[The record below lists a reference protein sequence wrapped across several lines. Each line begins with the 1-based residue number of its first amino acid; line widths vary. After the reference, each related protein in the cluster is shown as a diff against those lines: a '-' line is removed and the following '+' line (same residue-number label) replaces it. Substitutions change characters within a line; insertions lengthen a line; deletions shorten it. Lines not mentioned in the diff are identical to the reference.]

1 VGDIQITTKYAPRA
15 DKGYS
20 VRFQI
25 LSLSGGGYLGL
36 YSACILTQLEEQSG
50 IPLGRRF
57 DLICGTSIGGIL
69 ALGLA
74 NEVPA
79 ADMQRA
85 FEEYGEEI
93 FSSRAPPRSRI
104 GSFID
109 LGRKIFGAK
118 YRSEPLAKVITGLLG
133 TETTLEHAKHRVL
146 IPAVNMTT
154 GTPQI
159 FKTPH
164 HASLV
169 RDLHLRS
176 AEIAL
181 ATSAAPTFFP
191 LARIR
196 DSLYADGGLYANS
209 PDLLGLHEAT
219 HFLGQPSDADIHI
232 LSVGTTT
239 SKLSLGHATGR
250 DFGAINWMTDNRLFS
265 TIISAQQQL
274 TDYMVRHRLGDRYFR
289 IDTDQ
294 SREQQ
299 VQLGLDVANA
309 AARSTIKGL
318 ADASAQRAQGNPLL
332 APILA
337 HIPDPPY
344 R

>member
-1 VGDIQITTKYAPRA
+1 
-15 DKGYS
+15 

-74 NEVPA
+74 HEVPA
-79 ADMQRA
+79 AVMQRA
-85 FEEYGEEI
+85 FEDQGEEI
-93 FSSRAPPRSRI
+93 FSSRSAPRSWL
-104 GSFID
+104 GNAVD
-109 LGRKIFGAK
+109 LSRKIFKAK
-118 YRSEPLAKVITGLLG
+118 YRSEALARVLG
-133 TETTLEHAKHRVL
+133 DFLGADTTLGQAKHRVL

-154 GTPQI
+154 GTPQV

-164 HASLV
+164 HPSLV

-176 AEIAL
+176 VDIGL

-191 LARIR
+191 LAQIR
-196 DSLYADGGLYANS
+196 DTLYADGGLYANA
-209 PDLLGLHEAT
+209 PDLLGLHEAR
-219 HFLGQPSDADIHI
+219 HFLGQPSNDNIHV

-250 DFGAINWMTDNRLFS
+250 DFGVLKWAWGNRLLS
-265 TIISAQQQL
+265 TIISSQQQL
-274 TDYMVRHRLGDRYFR
+274 TDFMLRHQLGDRYFR

-299 VQLGLDVANA
+299 SQLGLDIANQP
-309 AARSTIKGL
+309 ARATIRGL
-318 ADASAQRAQGNPLL
+318 ADAAVQRALGNPSL
-332 APILA
+332 APLLT

-344 R
+344 SQDV

>member
-1 VGDIQITTKYAPRA
+1 
-15 DKGYS
+15 

-36 YSACILTQLEEQSG
+36 YSACILTQLEDQSG

-74 NEVPA
+74 HEVRA

-85 FEEYGEEI
+85 FEEHGEEI
-93 FSSRAPPRSRI
+93 FSGRAPPRSRL

-109 LGRKIFGAK
+109 LGRKAFGAK
-118 YRSEPLAKVITGLLG
+118 YQAEPLQKVIVDILG
-133 TETTLEHAKHRVL
+133 AETTLGQAKHRVL

-154 GTPQI
+154 GAPQV

-164 HASLV
+164 HATLV

-191 LARIR
+191 LAQIR

-219 HFLGQPSDADIHI
+219 HFLGQPSDDEIHV
-232 LSVGTTT
+232 LSIGTTT
-239 SKLSLGHATGR
+239 GKLSLGHATGR

-274 TDYMVRHRLGDRYFR
+274 TDFMIRHRLGDRYFR
-289 IDTDQ
+289 IDTEQ

-299 VQLGLDVANA
+299 LQLGLDVANE

-318 ADASAQRAQGNPLL
+318 ADAAAQRALGNPLL
-332 APILA
+332 APILV
-337 HIPDPPY
+337 HVPDPPF